1 MGRVSNEEIAAVVD
15 GTADRGTQRRV
26 TAAAL
31 LDSSVHE
38 RLKRLRTAESAP
50 SLVAETEDGGSFL
63 LRAQRLKEKMQIAAR
78 QVAREH
84 RESYTVSSSPEA
96 RAGPVFGGMPGLVRR
111 TLQTLRQSVSL
122 PCLAPASASSVG
134 ETRVRRDI
142 FLSEG
147 VRIELQQLPGDG
159 ARLRVFAD
167 ASGVTGGFSAQ
178 DADTVALELDGVGM
192 LLIALNPEG
201 RGFADFRV
209 GTDGAEIPAPRR
221 AVALTG
227 ISLMR
232 QSR

>member
-1 MGRVSNEEIAAVVD
+1 MGRVSNEEIAAVIG
-15 GTADRGTQRRV
+15 GTADRATEQRV

-31 LDSSVHE
+31 LDSSVRE
-38 RLKRLRTAESAP
+38 RLKQLRTAETAP
-50 SLVAETEDGGSFL
+50 SLVAEIEDDGSFL
-63 LRAQRLKEKMQIAAR
+63 LRAQRLKEKMQIVAR

-84 RESYTVSSSPEA
+84 RESYTASSALEA
-96 RAGPVFGGMPGLVRR
+96 RAGPVFGGVPGLVRR
-111 TLQTLRQSVSL
+111 TLDVLRQSVSL

-134 ETRVRRDI
+134 ETRIRRDI

-159 ARLRVFAD
+159 TRLRVFAD
-167 ASGVTGGFSAQ
+167 ASGVAGGFVAQ
-178 DADTVALELDGVGM
+178 DADTIALELDGIGM

-201 RGFADFRV
+201 RGFTDFQIGADEA
-209 GTDGAEIPAPRR
+209 DIPAPRR